1 MLHLNSCIVRSLEY
15 ITSEG
20 QYHSCLHVDYAFI
33 RLLLLPTE
41 VRIWWLKF
49 GYHCLREHG
58 LNIQQIF
65 GVHKHGI
72 SQGGGFEE
80 ELGEKNEHV
89 TCCRWFRCIG
99 TLIQWYWWN
108 PVTLYHNRKT
118 SYSFPALCKDC
129 KRKLLTALFGGNSCP
144 VHSLGV
150 ILAGEHKL
158 VSFLYR
164 YFKFEEHP
172 GHLQTYHSTRVTS
185 TVYILIPGLA
195 DDYFAC
201 HPLCDPHLN
210 LLRN

>member
-1 MLHLNSCIVRSLEY
+1 M
-15 ITSEG
+15 
-20 QYHSCLHVDYAFI
+20 
-33 RLLLLPTE
+33 
-41 VRIWWLKF
+41 
-49 GYHCLREHG
+49 
-58 LNIQQIF
+58 
-65 GVHKHGI
+65 
-72 SQGGGFEE
+72 
-80 ELGEKNEHV
+80 
-89 TCCRWFRCIG
+89 
-99 TLIQWYWWN
+99 
-108 PVTLYHNRKT
+108 
-118 SYSFPALCKDC
+118 
-129 KRKLLTALFGGNSCP
+129 
-144 VHSLGV
+144 HSLGV